1 MKKSYEIDMTKGSI
15 FPKILSFSFPL
26 MLTGMLQLLFN
37 SADVIVVGRF
47 VGHKAMAAVGSTGT
61 VVYLLVNLFLGLAMG
76 VNVCI
81 AQSIGAG
88 KQKDTEEVLST
99 AFCAAIVS
107 GILVFFLGNCIIRPM
122 LILIAIPEDV
132 FQDAETYLRY
142 YFFGVPFLILYDFLA
157 AIFRAV
163 GDTKRPLYTQIVAGV
178 INVLLNLFFVIELG
192 LGVRGVAIATSISE
206 AFSSIVLF
214 VLLLKEEGA
223 LKLPLHHLR
232 IYPKKLYRIFQLGI
246 PAGVQGML
254 FSISNL
260 SIQSAL
266 NSFGSMAMAGATVA
280 GNIEGFVYIA
290 MNSVSQGMLSFTSQN
305 LGAKQYKRI
314 NDILKNCVLALGMI
328 AVISNILVF
337 LFSKSLAELFT
348 NSEEE
353 VVRYAQERMFI
364 IICPYCLFGLM
375 DVLVGGLRGFG
386 YSFQPMIISLIGIC
400 CTRVF
405 YVLVLFPLPA
415 FHGLK
420 QLYFSYPVTW
430 VITLSCLWVL
440 YKKVRNTF
448 PATNEEGVV

>member
-1 MKKSYEIDMTKGSI
+1 MKKSYEIDMTQGVI
-15 FPKILSFSFPL
+15 FPKILSFSLPL

-37 SADVIVVGRF
+37 SADVVVVGRF
-47 VGHKAMAAVGSTGT
+47 VGAKSMAAVGSTGT

-88 KQKDTEEVLST
+88 KTKDAEEVLST
-99 AFCAAIVS
+99 AFCAAILS
-107 GILVFFLGNCIIRPM
+107 GVFVFFLGNLVIRP
-122 LILIAIPEDV
+122 LLTLIAIPEDV
-132 FQDAETYLRY
+132 FPEAEIYLRY
-142 YFFGVPFLILYDFLA
+142 YFFGVPLLILYDFLA
-157 AIFRAV
+157 AVFRAV
-163 GDTKRPLYTQIVAGV
+163 GDTKRPLYTQIAAGF
-178 INVLLNLFFVIELG
+178 INVLLNLFFVVELG

-206 AFSSIVLF
+206 GFSAIMLLF
-214 VLLLKEEGA
+214 LLLREEGV
-223 LKLPLHHLR
+223 LKLRLKGLR

-246 PAGVQGML
+246 PAGLQGML

-266 NSFGSMAMAGATVA
+266 NSFGSTAMAGATVA

-314 NDILKNCVLALGMI
+314 NEVLKNCIFALAMI
-328 AVISNILVF
+328 AVVSNLFIL
-337 LFSKSLAELFT
+337 LFSENLAGLFT
-348 NSEEE
+348 NSEE
-353 VVRYAQERMFI
+353 VVRYAKERMFI
-364 IICPYCLFGLM
+364 IISPYCIFGLM

-400 CTRVF
+400 LTRVF
-405 YVLVLFPLPA
+405 YVLVLFPIPA

-420 QLYFSYPVTW
+420 QLYLSYPVTW
-430 VITLSCLWVL
+430 IITATCLWFL

-448 PATNEEGVV
+448 PSTNEEGVI